1 MTEGDGRADEMGPF
15 LLVGGARY
23 VLWEVGEGGWVTRSV
38 ELVGDD
44 HPRTA
49 AALDEV
55 VRERDSGGVEAVT
68 DYEARYSVLME
79 KPIVDWNFPM
89 RTSPRL
95 SSSTSGMTHVEA
107 SGRGTRTSTGTN
119 PVRQDWPWV
128 SQGDVIDR
136 PAYRAHGSAA
146 LSACTKATCVL

>member
-1 MTEGDGRADEMGPF
+1 M
-15 LLVGGARY
+15 
-23 VLWEVGEGGWVTRSV
+23 WEVGEGGWVTRSV
-38 ELVGDD
+38 ELVEDD
-44 HPRTA
+44 HHPRTA

-95 SSSTSGMTHVEA
+95 SSGTSGLTPVEL
-107 SGRGTRTSTGTN
+107 SVWRTSTAACA
-119 PVRQDWPWV
+119 PRDQE
-128 SQGDVIDR
+128 VIVQR
-136 PAYRAHGSAA
+136 
-146 LSACTKATCVL
+146 L